1 MKKIK
6 NSYDFI
12 KQMLNEF
19 NNDNVF
25 KYSASLAYYTI
36 FSLAPMLI
44 IIITICGFLFGKQAM
59 QGELYAQMKDLL
71 GSDAALQ
78 IQATIKNIHLSK
90 NTPLAT
96 IISIVTL
103 IIGATGIF
111 GEIQDSLNR
120 IWGLRV
126 KEKTGV
132 WKVILNR
139 LLSFSLVLSLGFIL
153 VVSLILNAIITGLGS
168 RINEVFSGA
177 ASTFVPLIDNIFSL
191 AFSTFLFAA
200 IFKILPDAKI
210 RWKDVRIGAFITSL
224 LFMLGKFLIGYYI
237 ASSKLTTM
245 YGAAGSIIIIL
256 SWAYYSATILYM
268 GAEFTKVYVIRQGQ
282 RIPPNDYSVWI
293 KTEEVT
299 RKNKVINS
307 PA

>member
-6 NSYDFI
+6 NGFDFI
-12 KQMLNEF
+12 KQMINEF

-96 IISIVTL
+96 VISIVTL

-120 IWGLRV
+120 IWGLKI
-126 KEKTGV
+126 KEKAGV

-153 VVSLILNAIITGLGS
+153 VVSLILNAIIIGLGN
-168 RINEVFSGA
+168 RINDIFSGT
-177 ASTFVPLIDNIFSL
+177 ASTFVPLIDNVFSL
-191 AFSTFLFAA
+191 VFSTFLFAA

-210 RWKDVRIGAFITSL
+210 PWKDVRIGAFITSL

-256 SWAYYSATILYM
+256 SWTYYSATIFYM
-268 GAEFTKVYVIRQGQ
+268 GAEFTKVYVIRRGE

-293 KTEEVT
+293 KTEEVPI
-299 RKNKVINS
+299 KNVVASS

>member
-6 NSYDFI
+6 NGIDFI
-12 KQMLNEF
+12 KQLFTEF
-19 NNDNVF
+19 NNDNVL

-36 FSLAPMLI
+36 FSIAPMLI

-78 IQATIKNIHLSK
+78 IQSTIKNIHLSK
-90 NTPLAT
+90 NTPVAT
-96 IISIVTL
+96 VISIITL
-103 IIGATGIF
+103 VLGATGIF

-120 IWGLRV
+120 IWGL
-126 KEKTGV
+126 KLKAKTGI

-153 VVSLILNAIITGLGS
+153 VVSLILNAIIVGLGNS
-168 RINEVFSGA
+168 INSVFSGA
-177 ASTFVPLIDNIFSL
+177 ASTFIPLIDNIFSL
-191 AFSTFLFAA
+191 LFSTFLFAA

-256 SWAYYSATILYM
+256 SWTYYSATILYM

-282 RIPPNDYSVWI
+282 RIPPND
-293 KTEEVT
+293 
-299 RKNKVINS
+299 
-307 PA
+307 

>member
-299 RKNKVINS
+299 RKNMVINS